1 MQSGSLHLSFRGAV
15 VRTFTHAKKG
25 SIFIQIYELRMT
37 DKSFSGY
44 SDYNDI
50 FEDFLQK
57 EPNSAFYTA
66 LGLIP
71 DDFLCKVYIAIFS

>member
-1 MQSGSLHLSFRGAV
+1 MFSRSSTA
-15 VRTFTHAKKG
+15 RTFTDAKKG
-25 SIFIQIYELRMT
+25 SIFNQIYELRMT

-71 DDFLCKVYIAIFS
+71 DDILCKVCIVIFS

>member
-1 MQSGSLHLSFRGAV
+1 
-15 VRTFTHAKKG
+15 
-25 SIFIQIYELRMT
+25 MT

-71 DDFLCKVYIAIFS
+71 DDILCKVCIVIFS